1 MLMEEECKNNLKI
14 NHREI
19 IENFRDFDD
28 LEIYFLN
35 RLYLIYLES
44 KFKNEKFSRVYLTQ
58 LNCDENNSSK
68 VKLIL
73 LLISNLNFYNDHE
86 SWRYQS

>member
-14 NHREI
+14 NNREI
-19 IENFRDFDD
+19 IENFMNFDD

-44 KFKNEKFSRVYLTQ
+44 KFKNEKFSRIYLTQ
-58 LNCDENNSSK
+58 LDIVTK
-68 VKLIL
+68 IIFQK
-73 LLISNLNFYNDHE
+73 
-86 SWRYQS
+86 

>member
-14 NHREI
+14 NNREI
-19 IENFRDFDD
+19 IENFRNFDD

-44 KFKNEKFSRVYLTQ
+44 KFKNEKFSRIYLTQ
-58 LNCDENNSSK
+58 LDIVTK
-68 VKLIL
+68 IIFQK
-73 LLISNLNFYNDHE
+73 
-86 SWRYQS
+86 

>member
-14 NHREI
+14 NNREI
-19 IENFRDFDD
+19 IENFRNFDD

-58 LNCDENNSSK
+58 LDIVTK
-68 VKLIL
+68 IIFQK
-73 LLISNLNFYNDHE
+73 
-86 SWRYQS
+86 